1 MQNLLDLPRKKK
13 VSDYNKAR
21 FEIIEK
27 YKNINGL
34 ISIYEYGSV
43 SAPGISDLD
52 IILVFSKKFKGKK
65 IKLRNNSNFLNFF

>member
-1 MQNLLDLPRKKK
+1 MQNLLDLPKKKK

-21 FEIIEK
+21 FEIIKK

-43 SAPGISDLD
+43 S
-52 IILVFSKKFKGKK
+52 F
-65 IKLRNNSNFLNFF
+65 